1 MAGSGKHF
9 VPPEQQMTELSI
21 KSILLGMLLA
31 IILGAANAYLG
42 LKAGMTVA
50 ATFPAAVIAMA
61 VLKPLR
67 GTILEENIARTTGA
81 VGEALAAG
89 AIFTLPAFIMTGVW
103 QKLHYFEATAVVL
116 VGGLLGVLFI
126 IFLRRALVNDTTL
139 PFPEAKATK
148 EIVVA
153 GQGGQTG
160 AGYVFWAMIFSA
172 IVELFNNGKGLKL
185 IKTSVTWLWNFGNSQ
200 ISYLNP
206 ETSKAFLSS
215 GSHKA
220 LAPTGYTGYLYFA
233 SPNVSAALVGVGYII
248 GPKLASL
255 TFAGGIL
262 GWLFLMPLVLFL
274 NKDLVTV
281 QTMTG
286 KSFMT
291 IAASAYNAQVKP
303 IAVGAMLVGAFY
315 TLYKMRSSLFEGVLR
330 AFKPAGSGDSAE
342 KDTRVEK
349 DISYKLVAIGVLI
362 LLVPMFMIYW
372 HFANSMAA
380 GLVATLVMGALGFLF
395 AAVAGYLVGMIG
407 SSSNPISGLTLS
419 TLLIAAILMV
429 AMGAKGQA
437 GIAAVLGVATVVC
450 AISGVAGDMIQDWKV
465 GYMLG
470 GTPWKM
476 QLGGLLGVTAAGLTL
491 VLVIKLLQADIL
503 SGALPAPQAGLMAMM
518 SQGIVGGQM
527 AWSLVIVGMLFAV
540 ALILMG
546 SPSPMLIAV
555 GMYLPFPSTFA
566 IFIGGSIKWF
576 VESYMKKRNASKEDM
591 QTAENSGLLLAS
603 GLIAGEALMGVTI
616 AGLFAA
622 GVKIPALGNSA
633 LLGYLLLVV
642 FGFILSYFPIKKA
655 LGAKK

>member
-1 MAGSGKHF
+1 MAEQQKHF
-9 VPPEQQMTELSI
+9 VPPEQQMTELSV
-21 KSILLGMLLA
+21 KSLLLGMFLA
-31 IILGAANAYLG
+31 VVLGAANAYLG

-103 QKLHYFEATAVVL
+103 TEFHYLEATSVVL

-126 IFLRRALVNDTTL
+126 IFLRRALVEDASL
-139 PFPEAKATK
+139 PFPESKATR

-160 AGYVFWAMIFSA
+160 ASYVLWAMVFSA
-172 IVELFNNGKGLKL
+172 VVELFNNGKGLKL
-185 IKTSVTWLWNFGNSQ
+185 IKTSVAWIWNIGKSS
-200 ISYLNP
+200 ISYLDP
-206 ETSKAFLSS
+206 STSKLFA
-215 GSHKA
+215 GTEAVKYD
-220 LAPTGYTGYLYFA
+220 GKLYFA
-233 SPNVSAALVGVGYII
+233 TPNVSAALVGVGYII
-248 GPKLASL
+248 GPRLAAL
-255 TFAGGIL
+255 TFAGGVL

-274 NKDLVTV
+274 NKDLVAV
-281 QTMTG
+281 QAATG

-330 AFKPAGSGDSAE
+330 AFKPAAVGAA
-342 KDTRVEK
+342 KDTRVDK

-362 LLVPMFMIYW
+362 LLVPMFLIYW
-372 HFANSMAA
+372 KFAEDLTA

-429 AMGAKGQA
+429 AMGATGHK

-450 AISGVAGDMIQDWKV
+450 AIAGVAGDMIQDWKV

-491 VLVIKLLQADIL
+491 VFVIALLQGDIL
-503 SGALPAPQAGLMAMM
+503 NGSLPAPQAGLMAMM
-518 SQGIVGGQM
+518 SKGIVAKQM
-527 AWSLVIVGMLFAV
+527 SWSLVIVGMLFAI

-566 IFIGGSIKWF
+566 IFLGGAIKWF
-576 VESYMKKRNASKEDM
+576 VESYLKKRNADKETM
-591 QTAENSGLLLAS
+591 QLAENSGLLLAS

-622 GVKIPALGNSA
+622 GVTLPKLGDSMILGFL
-633 LLGYLLLVV
+633 LLGV
-642 FGFILSYFPIKKA
+642 FAFVLSYFPIKKA
-655 LGAKK
+655 LGEK